1 MSIKRLILR
10 DGVGALGLGIL
21 LFVAAGCSTGPLTG
35 MIYTHVRSPLTRDLH
50 NTPVPKN
57 QPGDAKIIEIREPIT
72 GLGINARLD
81 SNAIGEIAKA
91 QGLKILYF
99 ADQETFSILGIW
111 TSNKVIL
118 YGE

>member
-1 MSIKRLILR
+1 MPNRRSVMRACMRGTVLVILFLIS
-10 DGVGALGLGIL
+10 
-21 LFVAAGCSTGPLTG
+21 AGCSTGPLTG
-35 MIYTHVRSPLTRDLH
+35 MVYTHVRSPLTRDLH
-50 NTPVPKN
+50 NTPVPKAR
-57 QPGDAKIIEIREPIT
+57 PGDAKIIEIREPIT

-91 QGLKILYF
+91 NGLKVLYF